1 MGFDDTRG
9 TLFFEIVRIIKE
21 KRPKKLFLENVNG
34 LFSNAKGRTFA
45 TIISTLYEL
54 GYDIEWQVVNGKYFV
69 PHNRE
74 RLFIIGHY
82 RKFPFKRVFPIR
94 EIDEN
99 NHKSSKREVK
109 PTKEPPKPIK
119 MIMLSHTKANIR
131 QRIQDRYT
139 TWSLDSS
146 SSKMGII
153 QDGKIRKLTILE
165 MERLMGFPDGW
176 TEGAN
181 YRYRLLGNSV
191 IVPVVE
197 FLSSHF

>member
-34 LFSNAKGRTFA
+34 LLSNARGRTFA
-45 TIISTLYEL
+45 TIITILYEL

-69 PHNRE
+69 PQNRE
-74 RLFIIGHY
+74 RVFIIGHY

-94 EIDEN
+94 ESTEN
-99 NHKSSKREVK
+99 SNITSKK
-109 PTKEPPKPIK
+109 PLKTTESPRAIK

-131 QRIQDRYT
+131 QRIQDRYE

-153 QDGKIRKLTILE
+153 TDDRIRKLTILE

-176 TEGAN
+176 TEGVP

-197 FLSSHF
+197 FLSSFF